1 MNGDNLIADVLSAPL
16 GSDWTID
23 RLAEQVLS
31 AIALQRPNAER
42 KADEFVLGAESVTDR
57 QSQRL
62 LRPLLAC
69 LAGKSAA
76 EAGTSPALYQGRLSF
91 ERRGAEGPVWVVGEF
106 ENRPGSV
113 RIRLCRSNSPPPNH
127 EPPNYDPTTRQ
138 LNLLAPD
145 DAQPGDA
152 PPTSAPGPR
161 WISPPSG
168 PTT

>member
-1 MNGDNLIADVLSAPL
+1 MAKSHETGDRIVNADNPISDVLSAPP
-16 GSDWTID
+16 GPDWTID

-31 AIALQRPNAER
+31 AIALQGPKAEQN
-42 KADEFVLGAESVTDR
+42 ADEFVLDVDLVTDR

-69 LAGKSAA
+69 LANKSAA

-91 ERRGAEGPVWVVGEF
+91 ERRGADGPVWVVGEF

-113 RIRLCRSNSPPPNH
+113 RVRLRRSNSPPATH
-127 EPPNYDPTTRQ
+127 ESPASQ

-145 DAQPGDA
+145 DLRPGDA
-152 PPTSAPGPR
+152 PPTTAARPLG
-161 WISPPSG
+161 
-168 PTT
+168 

>member
-1 MNGDNLIADVLSAPL
+1 MNADNPIFAVLAAPR
-16 GSDWTID
+16 GPDWTID

-31 AIALQRPNAER
+31 AIALQGSKAE
-42 KADEFVLGAESVTDR
+42 KADEFVLDAESVTDR

-113 RIRLCRSNSPPPNH
+113 HIRLRRSDSPPPNH
-127 EPPNYDPTTRQ
+127 EQTGYDPPNHEPPSHDPTASQ
-138 LNLLAPD
+138 FNLLAPD
-145 DAQPGDA
+145 DARAGDA
-152 PPTSAPGPR
+152 PPTSAPGPLR
-161 WISPPSG
+161 
-168 PTT
+168 